1 MTVNTEI
8 GELHIRCDGYDFFFT
23 PSLLAMTLIGPP
35 DHIIDCY
42 VKVFGGHYPQVTP
55 DNPWIQRVISSPV
68 YGRPMLS
75 AALII
80 MQACCDDDI
89 TSLVGE
95 FRFNA
100 TEHQVYRPGRM
111 NIKNIILLAQH
122 LIHHGVTGDNAI
134 PPSGKSG
141 EFSSQFDARSLVY
154 SLVAHL
160 GVSEGRAWNMTMTAV
175 NYLMRARFPELNKP
189 KLPSQ
194 DDYDAAWEWA
204 DKIMSMDV

>member
-8 GELHIRCDGYDFFFT
+8 GQLHVRCDGHDYIFS
-23 PSLLAMTLIGPP
+23 PSLLAMTRIGSPEY
-35 DHIIDCY
+35 IIDCF
-42 VKVFGGHYPQVTP
+42 VKVFGGHYPQNVP
-55 DNPWIQRVISSPV
+55 DNPWIQKVISSPV

-89 TSLVGE
+89 TPLAGE

-100 TEHQVYRPGRM
+100 AGRQIYRPGRM
-111 NIKNIILLAQH
+111 DVKNIIILAQH

-134 PPSGKSG
+134 PATEDSGG
-141 EFSSQFDARSLVY
+141 YSSQFDARTLVY
-154 SLVAHL
+154 SLVAHM
-160 GVSEGRAWNMTMTAV
+160 GITEERAWEMSMTAI
-175 NYLMRARFPELNKP
+175 NYLLRARFPELNKP

-204 DKIMSMDV
+204 DKIMAMDT